1 MLQYKINCTRSN
13 SDRCKKTKKLKN
25 SRSAAL
31 HVTHSLSLSL
41 SPLPPPMASL
51 SAAADELIAA
61 EMARHPRPKG
71 RPSRPSSS
79 SSSASS
85 ASSVSSSSS
94 SAAATRDPRAEPI
107 ADGELRLSY
116 LASELINLE
125 IMKRHDGNLWRAH
138 NQDVAQSA
146 AATAQAVETLE
157 RGIKAVNKKRAAEAD
172 KAEAASNKRRKSV
185 RDRLL
190 ALGELQAAVASR

>member
-1 MLQYKINCTRSN
+1 
-13 SDRCKKTKKLKN
+13 
-25 SRSAAL
+25 
-31 HVTHSLSLSL
+31 
-41 SPLPPPMASL
+41 
-51 SAAADELIAA
+51 
-61 EMARHPRPKG
+61 
-71 RPSRPSSS
+71 
-79 SSSASS
+79 
-85 ASSVSSSSS
+85 
-94 SAAATRDPRAEPI
+94 
-107 ADGELRLSY
+107 LRLSY